1 MSAIGPH
8 QGHHINQRLQKEPR
22 QMGKCACQKNA
33 NNPTPSPHSEPGADR
48 YVSFSD
54 IDCDGNARI
63 MMALIRKHIDDPAR
77 SNAFWE
83 YFKKKAAGGSGPKPD
98 DLFLIHSNLNQIREL
113 FETWEDNEAL
123 QLLDR
128 LEIECC

>member
-1 MSAIGPH
+1 
-8 QGHHINQRLQKEPR
+8 
-22 QMGKCACQKNA
+22 MGKCACQKNTSK
-33 NNPTPSPHSEPGADR
+33 PTLSPHSDPGADR

-63 MMALIRKHIDDPAR
+63 MMARIRKHIDDPAR

-113 FETWEDNEAL
+113 FETWEDDEAL